1 LFELLKI
8 WDEDRVVGLLVFGN
22 SNPPLIP
29 PFENCLCS
37 KTEIAAKGDSLRCFF
52 LQPIGQQLPVPEN
65 IITKP
70 TNLKP
75 ASIPHFLFFVSYFL
89 LFLGITE

>member
-1 LFELLKI
+1 VLKNG
-8 WDEDRVVGLLVFGN
+8 DCGKGGLA
-22 SNPPLIP
+22 SM
-29 PFENCLCS
+29 
-37 KTEIAAKGDSLRCFF
+37 FF
-52 LQPIGQQLPVPEN
+52 LQPIGQQLPVSEN